1 MPLPKNVFYGCKALT
16 DITIPKS
23 CVTIGKSAFYQTSI
37 SEIDVPDKCVFIDKY
52 VLYSVKNLHM
62 TSSVSYIAN
71 DALSTTG
78 LKVFL
83 KESVPAEMV
92 YNGLNLSGTSVE
104 LHVTAGSKD
113 AYQSSKSWNN
123 VTNIIDEG
131 NGEAIRL
138 PSIRGRSRMFRKGC
152 RDGRSGSGRCRRR
165 PSAG

>member
-1 MPLPKNVFYGCKALT
+1 M
-16 DITIPKS
+16 
-23 CVTIGKSAFYQTSI
+23 TIGKSAFYQTSI

-52 VLYSVKNLHM
+52 ALYSVKNLHM

-104 LHVTAGSKD
+104 LHVPAGSKD
-113 AYQSSKSWNN
+113 AYLSSKSWNN
-123 VTNIIDEG
+123 VTNIIDD
-131 NGEAIRL
+131 L
-138 PSIRGRSRMFRKGC
+138 
-152 RDGRSGSGRCRRR
+152 
-165 PSAG
+165 